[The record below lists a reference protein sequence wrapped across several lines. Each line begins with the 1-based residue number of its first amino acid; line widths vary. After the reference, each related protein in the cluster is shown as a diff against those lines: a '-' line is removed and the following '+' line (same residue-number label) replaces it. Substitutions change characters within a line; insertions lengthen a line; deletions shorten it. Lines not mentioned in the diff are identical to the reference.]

1 MNVQSVQSEK
11 GWGKKAQFYKIALE
25 NKVDLLIICD
35 YRQCFNVGL
44 LILKIFYFHLFFPT
58 P

>member
-25 NKVDLLIICD
+25 NKVDLLMICD

-44 LILKIFYFHLFFPT
+44 LILKIFYFNLFFPT